1 MIDSKILFSPFIHKN
16 IQLPNR
22 IVMAPMTRSFC
33 PSHVPNER
41 VVEYYR
47 RRAAHGVGL
56 IITEGTCVD
65 HPAANGHV
73 DVPFIYGDA
82 ALAGWKKVVDAV
94 HDEGG
99 KIIPQL
105 WHVGAMRMDGS
116 EPNPSVPGYS
126 PSGLLSAG
134 QEQGHAMTLDDIN
147 DVIKAFAL
155 AARDARDIGFDGV
168 EIHGAHGYL
177 LDQFFWEDTNRR
189 EDKYGGS
196 LKNRTRF
203 ASDIIKAIRSEV
215 GSRFLIA
222 LRWSQWK
229 LQSYTARLV
238 ESPRELE
245 QFLEP
250 LINAGVDIFHCS
262 THRFWEP
269 EFRGSD
275 LNLAGWT
282 RKIAGLP
289 TITVGGVG
297 LDYTFNN
304 EISDGSLGIVRNK
317 FNNLLARLEQQE
329 FDLVAVG
336 RALIADPEW
345 PEKIRTGHTTE
356 LKPYIRES
364 LVTLE

>member
-1 MIDSKILFSPFIHKN
+1 MIDRKILFSPFTHRN
-16 IQLPNR
+16 IRLPNR

-33 PSHVPNER
+33 PGHVPNDR

-56 IITEGTCVD
+56 IITEGTCID

-105 WHVGAMRMDGS
+105 WHVGAMRMVGS
-116 EPNPSVPGYS
+116 EPNPAVPGYS

-134 QEQGHAMTLDDIN
+134 QEQGHAMSRDDIN

-155 AARDARDIGFDGV
+155 AAKNARDIGFDGV

-189 EDKYGGS
+189 EDEYGGS

-203 ASDIIKAIRSEV
+203 ATEIVKAIRCEV
-215 GSRFLIA
+215 GPGFLTT

-250 LINAGVDIFHCS
+250 LVNAGVDIFHCS
-262 THRFWEP
+262 THRFSEP
-269 EFRGSD
+269 EFKGSD

-297 LDYTFNN
+297 LDQTLSN
-304 EISDGSLGIVRNK
+304 EIHDGSSRVVRNNL
-317 FNNLLARLEQQE
+317 NNLLARLEKEE

-345 PEKIRTGHTTE
+345 PEKIRKGHNTE